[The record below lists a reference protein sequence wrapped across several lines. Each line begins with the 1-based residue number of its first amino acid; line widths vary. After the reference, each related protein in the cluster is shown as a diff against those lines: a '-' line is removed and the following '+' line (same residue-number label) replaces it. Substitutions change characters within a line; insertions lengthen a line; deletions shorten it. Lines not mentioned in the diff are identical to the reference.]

1 MSWVPQKLL
10 PASDDTRARLLD
22 LYQHTDPK
30 LAAALEAR
38 MRLAA
43 LGPTA
48 TSDDL
53 MSEDVTPPGLA
64 RIRAYA
70 AEVAGTAAGFLAKAD
85 GPRVGAVGFVGW
97 DTHINEGAASGQLA
111 NLLGVLDG
119 ALAAVE
125 TNMGDAWRETVI
137 VAVTE
142 FGRTARI
149 NGTDGTDHGTGT
161 VAFLAGGA
169 LRGGRVVADWP
180 GLKTAQLHEG
190 RDLRPTT
197 DLRSVLKGLLRDHLR
212 VREDALAS
220 TVFPDSAEA
229 APMAGLV
236 G

>member
-1 MSWVPQKLL
+1 
-10 PASDDTRARLLD
+10 
-22 LYQHTDPK
+22 
-30 LAAALEAR
+30 LEA
-38 MRLAA
+38 
-43 LGPTA
+43 
-48 TSDDL
+48 SC
-53 MSEDVTPPGLA
+53 
-64 RIRAYA
+64 
-70 AEVAGTAAGFLAKAD
+70 
-85 GPRVGAVGFVGW
+85 
-97 DTHINEGAASGQLA
+97 
-111 NLLGVLDG
+111 
-119 ALAAVE
+119 
-125 TNMGDAWRETVI
+125 
-137 VAVTE
+137 
-142 FGRTARI
+142 

-169 LRGGRVVADWP
+169 LRGGRVIADWP